1 MAFKSEAQRA
11 KFYALKEQG
20 KVSQKTIDEFDSKTP
35 KNIPDRVKAKKV
47 LTIKEMHLK
56 SKNKLGR

>member
-20 KVSQKTIDEFDSKTP
+20 KVSQKTIDEFESKTP

-56 SKNKLGR
+56 SKAKLGK